1 MTSNFSLRAGVR
13 RVTEARSGSSF
24 ALRQMAI
31 LIAFVGLISLLAAAH
46 LAAVARPLF
55 VVGALAIAYR
65 SMRKSPWCY
74 LTMSLW
80 FWTISPFVRRVVD
93 YYGGFQA
100 QSIILITPNLVAL
113 LMLKPILTSTHL
125 LRRREAIPGLLLLGP
140 VLCGLAVS
148 FFKGDILPGAIASID
163 WLVPLFYY
171 FYVIDL
177 IPRIREGDAHFRA
190 FVPLNLGVVAFYG
203 IYQCF
208 SIPPWDMAWV
218 MNVKMFTMAG
228 AGDFTVKPFS
238 MLNSPG
244 PGAAWVAAFILLSL
258 YFRNRLSIVVLPA
271 AVFYLALTQV
281 RADLGAVVFGLAVAL
296 FSGHRQIVKSL
307 LLFVALAAVVVGTMV
322 AFDPH
327 LAQTLGGRFGTVGDL
342 GADQSAQAR
351 TELYRSLPD
360 LLDKYPLG
368 MGIGAIGRGAA
379 ASNGDLVSVDGG
391 PIAIY
396 LALGW
401 LPGTVYFAGMIVM
414 VAQALLAA
422 RRSNSPMAL
431 ALAIAAL
438 GGTATVLFTNLVGL
452 QGLVIWLPAAYAIAL
467 GARQPAV
474 GLSQMTAAPDFPQ
487 VFAGSLFGVR
497 GS

>member
-1 MTSNFSLRAGVR
+1 MTSTYSYSGAFRPAP
-13 RVTEARSGSSF
+13 EMRSGSS
-24 ALRQMAI
+24 AILRQVAT
-31 LIAFVGLISLLAAAH
+31 LIVFVGLIALLSAVH

-65 SMRKSPWCY
+65 GMRRSPWDY
-74 LTMSLW
+74 LTVSLW

-100 QSIILITPNLVAL
+100 QSIILITPNLIAL

-125 LRRREAIPGLLLLGP
+125 LRRREAVPGLLLLVP

-148 FFKGDILPGAIASID
+148 FFKGDILPGMVASID
-163 WLVPLFYY
+163 WLVPLLYY
-171 FYVIDL
+171 FYMIDL
-177 IPRIREGDAHFRA
+177 IPRIHEGDAYFRA
-190 FVPLNLGVVAFYG
+190 FVPLNLGIVAFYG

-208 SIPPWDMAWV
+208 SVPAWDMAWV

-228 AGDFTVKPFS
+228 TGLFTVKPFS

-258 YFRNRLSIVVLPA
+258 YFRNKLSILVLPA

-307 LLFVALAAVVVGTMV
+307 LLFIAVAAVVVGTMA

-327 LAQTLGGRFGTVGDL
+327 LAQVLGGRFGTVGDL

-351 TELYRSLPD
+351 TELYRTLPD

-368 MGIGAIGRGAA
+368 MGIGAIGRGAVA
-379 ASNGDLVSVDGG
+379 GNGDLVSVDGG

-401 LPGTVYFAGMIVM
+401 LPGTVYFAGMIIM
-414 VAQALLAA
+414 VGSALLAA

-431 ALAIAAL
+431 ASAIAAL
-438 GGTATVLFTNLVGL
+438 GGMATLPFTNLVGL
-452 QGLVIWLPAAYAIAL
+452 QGLVIWLPAAYAIAI
-467 GARQPAV
+467 GGRQPVV
-474 GLSQMTAAPDFPQ
+474 GPSQMSARPDIPQ
-487 VFAGSLFGVR
+487 VFRGSLLGVR
-497 GS
+497 G